1 MTKSYSETRSFSERL
16 RGIHAATIVP
26 MKPDFSI
33 DEAALAQHVA
43 SVTAVPGINGLLV
56 NGHAGENFVL
66 SLAEKRRVVEI
77 AREHGPRECLIVS
90 GVNHESSLEAAR
102 EAAVLEEAGADG
114 LLVFPPN
121 SWALGHADACVI
133 EHHERVRDATSA
145 PLMLYG
151 APVGAGAMAYSPAVL
166 GHLVADPRF
175 LAIKEGSWEVAAYEE
190 NLRLIQ
196 KLRPD
201 FSVLGSGDEHLLTSY
216 IIGSAGSQVSLAA
229 VVPELVVA
237 LWNAAE
243 AGDWT
248 RARAVHEKLYPL
260 SVAVYRDAPGGR
272 ATARLK
278 ACLKLLGR
286 LPNDV
291 LRPPQP
297 SVTADELRTLAAAL
311 QIAGYEIQPM
321 GVDAIT
327 EAALGSRAIRM
338 SQPSD
343 AL

>member
-1 MTKSYSETRSFSERL
+1 MIRSFLDRL

-33 DEAALAQHVA
+33 DEDALAAHISRVA
-43 SVTAVPGINGLLV
+43 AVPGINGLLV

-66 SLAEKRRVVEI
+66 SFAEKRRVVEI
-77 AREHGPRECLIVS
+77 AREHSPEDCLIVA
-90 GVNHESSLEAAR
+90 GVNHEASLEAAR
-102 EAAVLEEAGADG
+102 EAAMLQQAGADG

-133 EHHERVRDATSA
+133 EHHERVRDATHA

-151 APVGAGAMAYSPAVL
+151 APVGAGAMAYSPSVL
-166 GHLVADPRF
+166 RHLVMDPRF
-175 LAIKEGSWEVAAYEE
+175 VAIKDGSWEVAAYEE
-190 NLRLIQ
+190 NLRLIRG
-196 KLRPD
+196 LRPD

-248 RARAVHEKLYPL
+248 EARAVHERLYPL

-286 LPNDV
+286 LSHDTV
-291 LRPPQP
+291 RPPQP
-297 SVTADELRTLAAAL
+297 SATAEELSTLSAAL
-311 QIAGYEIQPM
+311 HIAGYPTDM
-321 GVDAIT
+321 RGT
-327 EAALGSRAIRM
+327 E
-338 SQPSD
+338 Q
-343 AL
+343 